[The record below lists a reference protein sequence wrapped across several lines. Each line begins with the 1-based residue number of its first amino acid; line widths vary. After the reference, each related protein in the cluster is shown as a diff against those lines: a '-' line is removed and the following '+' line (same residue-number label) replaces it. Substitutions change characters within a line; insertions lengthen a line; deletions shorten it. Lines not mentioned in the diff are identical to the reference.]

1 MDQDEPSF
9 VLLDHLKQTFADKL
23 LKLVIYFKLT
33 TNIFYSLATHYYN
46 LFVVAGVDRS
56 GWLQLGA
63 EEAGGVGAERGRVQ
77 GYQHHQAQQGLQ
89 VTRGVNGT
97 SRYFT
102 MCTSGLGR

>member
-23 LKLVIYFKLT
+23 LKLVVYYKKYFFIHQV
-33 TNIFYSLATHYYN
+33 NIIN
-46 LFVVAGVDRS
+46 LFVVAGVDWS